1 MKKKVGIHQAN
12 YIPWPGY
19 FNKIKNSDIF
29 VFLDHVDYV
38 KNDFMNRNKIK
49 TSNGWYYLTIPIER
63 VFYRSPFNTI
73 LLPKDNTWAEKHWSS
88 IEANYKKSPYFE
100 AYKDFFFRSYSLLPK
115 TLEEFNINIIIYILQ
130 QLDIDTEIV
139 KSSELKFDT
148 SLTKTDLLI
157 EIARKVGAST
167 YISGE
172 GGSNYLDLQK
182 FKDIKVEFQKF
193 TLSRYNQQFG
203 EFVPNL
209 SIIDLLFNE
218 GENSKNFI

>member
-1 MKKKVGIHQAN
+1 M
-12 YIPWPGY
+12 
-19 FNKIKNSDIF
+19 
-29 VFLDHVDYV
+29 
-38 KNDFMNRNKIK
+38 
-49 TSNGWYYLTIPIER
+49 
-63 VFYRSPFNTI
+63 
-73 LLPKDNTWAEKHWSS
+73 
-88 IEANYKKSPYFE
+88 
-100 AYKDFFFRSYSLLPK
+100 
-115 TLEEFNINIIIYILQ
+115 Q

-139 KSSELKFDT
+139 KSSDLKLDT

-157 EIARKVGAST
+157 ETARKVGAST

-172 GGSNYLDLQK
+172 GGSNYLELQK
-182 FKDIKVEFQKF
+182 FRDIKVEFQKF